1 MNSDDISISDVW
13 SGSFIYLHPERKNLG
28 LSQVTGDPQN
38 TKSRRKVLDDFW
50 GSLTLGNLQV
60 ESQDLSQKNV
70 ESTWVNQSKW
80 KLLTVLHQKLGV
92 DEQKQGFNQSK
103 WKFKK
108 QQFGFQ
114 HLDWVETKHIDMEP
128 NCPATIGFRIVEN
141 EPNSQVLVS
150 GEKLPSIALKLVQQA
165 AHNCFLPHL
174 QPLLALLPH
183 LLLWQVEGC
192 MNPSANSCRIRYLW
206 YPQISRRLTVNTTL
220 IATYCNLLYLD
231 ALTVAGFLASWHAL
245 MQRKR

>member
-38 TKSRRKVLDDFW
+38 TKSPGVVLDDFW

-92 DEQKQGFNQSK
+92 DQSK

-114 HLDWVETKHIDMEP
+114 HLDWAETKHIDMEP
-128 NCPATIGFRIVEN
+128 NCP
-141 EPNSQVLVS
+141 VS
-150 GEKLPSIALKLVQQA
+150 E
-165 AHNCFLPHL
+165 
-174 QPLLALLPH
+174 LLR
-183 LLLWQVEGC
+183 
-192 MNPSANSCRIRYLW
+192 MNQIR
-206 YPQISRRLTVNTTL
+206 R
-220 IATYCNLLYLD
+220 
-231 ALTVAGFLASWHAL
+231 F
-245 MQRKR
+245 